1 PPIRQTP
8 AEQALLISLQLEA
21 FRPQTGLL
29 QAALELRKRRL
40 GDVDRPLL
48 LCLRVDGDEALGRL
62 SLQPNDLPLRCEAA
76 WQTVERGVVDAEC
89 AQLLVVFIG
98 TLELALTPGR
108 GEPVRRDDK
117 QNCFTTGC
125 RIGKS
130 ALPFLAGGYSPL
142 RIEIEKDIVRLAPA
156 FGNQP
161 VAQSDRPIV
170 VAAGM
175 ADEKSRHYPPDRVT
189 AAKNCMAILPK
200 IEEISLVELRGAALR
215 ALIVS
220 RDLSVG
226 FPAVDGSVLP
236 HRKTCGV
243 SSTSF
248 WVTA

>member
-1 PPIRQTP
+1 GG
-8 AEQALLISLQLEA
+8 EGVEA
-21 FRPQTGLL
+21 SG
-29 QAALELRKRRL
+29 
-40 GDVDRPLL
+40 GSPLNPK
-48 LCLRVDGDEALGRL
+48 A
-62 SLQPNDLPLRCEAA
+62 LPLRCGPA
-76 WQTVERGVVDAEC
+76 WQTLERGVVDDQCE
-89 AQLLVVFIG
+89 QLLVVFIG
-98 TLELALTPGR
+98 NLVLVLAPGR

-117 QNCFTTGC
+117 QNRFTTGC